1 MKGIISSF
9 RRSKHRTSENQMIVK
24 ISGIE
29 DKESAEKLVGKTLVW
44 KTNGQKD
51 KKIAGKISAAH
62 GSKGFVRAIFEKGM
76 PGQALRGEVEISDK

>member
-24 ISGIE
+24 INGVE
-29 DKESAEKLVGKTLVW
+29 DKESAEKLIGKVLVW
-44 KTNGQKD
+44 KTPGQKE
-51 KKIAGKISAAH
+51 KRITGKISAVH

-76 PGQALRGEVEISDK
+76 PGQALRGEVDISEK

>member
-24 ISGIE
+24 VNGIE

-44 KTNGQKD
+44 KTDGQKD
-51 KKIAGKISAAH
+51 KKITGKISAVH

-76 PGQALRGEVEISDK
+76 PGQALREEVDISEK

>member
-24 ISGIE
+24 INGVE
-29 DKESAEKLVGKTLVW
+29 DKESAEKLVGRALVW
-44 KTNGQKD
+44 KTPGQKE
-51 KKIAGKISAAH
+51 KMITGKISAVH

-76 PGQALRGEVEISDK
+76 PGQALRGDVEISDK